1 MNPEITGTHRLVDKL
16 AASAWLDGI
25 ADAIQPAIGS
35 LLDSEGTF
43 KTPLKNALHG
53 TWLGHALHPMLTDIP
68 IGAWAVAAVCDGLEL
83 VGMEGYGDAAD
94 IAIAIGSAA
103 AFAAAL
109 TGWADWSD
117 TRDDPKRL
125 GIAHAALGG
134 AALSAYLASLAMRAA
149 GSRRAA
155 AWTALAAY
163 GVVSAGAYLGGELS
177 TGMHLGTKHTSPA
190 LEPPNDFVA
199 VCPEDDLPEGKMKR
213 VDLAGIP
220 VLIARTFGDVTAVAA
235 VCTHRGGPLDE
246 GTMEGSCVRCPWHG
260 GLFDLRTGIVRDGPP
275 TFPLAT
281 FEARVSG
288 GRIELRRSN

>member
-163 GVVSAGAYLGGELS
+163 GVVSACAYLGG
-177 TGMHLGTKHTSPA
+177 
-190 LEPPNDFVA
+190 
-199 VCPEDDLPEGKMKR
+199 
-213 VDLAGIP
+213 
-220 VLIARTFGDVTAVAA
+220 
-235 VCTHRGGPLDE
+235 
-246 GTMEGSCVRCPWHG
+246 
-260 GLFDLRTGIVRDGPP
+260 
-275 TFPLAT
+275 
-281 FEARVSG
+281 
-288 GRIELRRSN
+288 